1 MQSNET
7 FGISIRRYNTLHYP
21 MTQAAT
27 GTSRSPR
34 PSLRN
39 LTAHPPL
46 IFAPPQPCLLTS
58 CHTRTNFQPTGPN
71 SASSH
76 PLYALPRYT
85 SSPLSPPP
93 QTTSAQQRL
102 YTRRAST
109 RPGWQRWTLRR
120 GLGPVWLCPTP
131 KLSYKMCKCVH
142 AHCTMTF
149 THRNVSS
156 TDIFGEFLGSDDDRV
171 APKRRVNY

>member
-7 FGISIRRYNTLHYP
+7 FGISIRRYNTLHCP

-39 LTAHPPL
+39 LTAHPTL
-46 IFAPPQPCLLTS
+46 IFTPPPLLNPCLPTS
-58 CHTRTNFQPTGPN
+58 SRTQTNFQATDPN
-71 SASSH
+71 SASSR
-76 PLYALPRYT
+76 PPYALPRCT
-85 SSPLSPPP
+85 SSPLSPLP
-93 QTTSAQQRL
+93 QTTSVPQRL

-131 KLSYKMCKCVH
+131 KLSYKICKCVH
-142 AHCTMTF
+142 AQYRMTSY
-149 THRNVSS
+149 RKKVKKASS
-156 TDIFGEFLGSDDDRV
+156 SIYIQT
-171 APKRRVNY
+171 